1 MRIFFL
7 FILFFCLNLSVQAQT
22 TFSKLY
28 WNYPYTTFGSSVAVN
43 DSNIFVV
50 GRGTSN
56 IDGFLSPNR
65 FFLKCDLN
73 GNVLLINRILGDEFN
88 LWFGGYAS
96 GLEFSN
102 LDELVVAGFK
112 AKYDTL
118 FPPFNE
124 EHNGLIYIYN
134 LNGDT
139 IFTKRIIGD
148 GYTEF
153 ARLIFNEETNKVY
166 VGGLTE
172 DTLPSPAKH
181 YLTALN
187 GDCNIIW
194 EFKENDE
201 YHREIGGLIDF
212 IDEDHIISGGIVF
225 NDGADNLGNGKI
237 YKIDASG
244 NAYFSKVIGTTGYD
258 SEIEVKVAK
267 NKKSYI
273 VRQYIDTVINIGDDA
288 YVSYIGKMDTS
299 GNFIWRTFLNDIYF
313 KYFYTLRT
321 FDDGSIV
328 AVGHKVVNDVAI
340 TNGYIIKLDSN
351 GTILWQRDYTEYPTS
366 EHYFYDFRQM
376 PDKGFVISGLGV
388 QFIDGEVQSMLWLV
402 RLDSMGCLIP
412 GCDDTPIINQPNI
425 ENTIFTIY
433 PNPITNTSTVEIKIP
448 ENFHIIP
455 GEKLFLNIYD
465 INGKLVDNYSNIF
478 LQNPNE
484 VIRFNIYKKNVAS
497 GIYETVLYYG
507 GMKLGAVKLQYSN

>member
-1 MRIFFL
+1 MRLLFL
-7 FILFFCLNLSVQAQT
+7 FLLSLCLTKAVQAQT

-28 WNYPYTTFGSSVAVN
+28 WNYPATTLGTAIVVN
-43 DSNIFVV
+43 DSNIFVT
-50 GRGTSN
+50 GRGSSWFDLYLVPN
-56 IDGFLSPNR
+56 I
-65 FFLKCDLN
+65 FFIKTDLQ
-73 GNVLLINRILGDEFN
+73 GNQLLAKNVIGDEKN
-88 LWFGGYAS
+88 IWADNYTG
-96 GLEFSN
+96 GLEFVNEYN
-102 LDELVVAGFK
+102 LIFAGNFFN
-112 AKYDTL
+112 YDTL

-124 EHNGLIYIYN
+124 EHNGLLYKFN
-134 LNGDT
+134 LYGDT
-139 IFTKRIIGD
+139 LFTKRFIGD

-153 ARLIFNEETNKVY
+153 ARLIYNEETERMYIGHATRDTLSGPGKTYTICTDIDGNLIWEMKGGDGIHTEL
-166 VGGLTE
+166 GGL
-172 DTLPSPAKH
+172 L
-181 YLTALN
+181 
-187 GDCNIIW
+187 
-194 EFKENDE
+194 
-201 YHREIGGLIDF
+201 DF

-388 QFIDGEVQSMLWLV
+388 KAIDDEPQSMLWIL

-412 GCDDTPIINQPNI
+412 GCDGTPIINPAIIKNA
-425 ENTIFTIY
+425 IFKIY
-433 PNPITNTSTVEIKIP
+433 PNPVTNTSTVEIKIP
-448 ENFHIIP
+448 DTFSIIP
-455 GEKLFLNIYD
+455 GAQLQLHIYD
-465 INGKLVDNYSNIF
+465 ISGKLVDSYTNIQPHNAGET
-478 LQNPNE
+478 L
-484 VIRFNIYKKNVAS
+484 RFNLYKHNLA
-497 GIYETVLYYG
+497 G
-507 GMKLGAVKLQYSN
+507 GMYEAVLMYGEINLGSLKLVYGN